1 MLARVWLVGTCD
13 SQADSHIVR
22 AAYYAVMKL
31 IM

>member
-22 AAYYAVMKL
+22 GNETNNVNEQ
-31 IM
+31 